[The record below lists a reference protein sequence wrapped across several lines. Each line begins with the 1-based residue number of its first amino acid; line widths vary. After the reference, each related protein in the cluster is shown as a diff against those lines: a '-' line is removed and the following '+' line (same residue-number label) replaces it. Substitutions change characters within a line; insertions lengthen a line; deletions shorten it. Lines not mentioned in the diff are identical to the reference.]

1 MIPACRLGRGTGALN
16 VRFMAIHPVA
26 FIRFPA
32 LLALL
37 FAMAGCEKAP
47 VTKPAPPA
55 AEAAARPHLVFSAA
69 DIPAI
74 KAKAGKGW
82 PKEAHAVMMAQA
94 DASAANPTLAYGGE
108 GSENRT
114 LQSFYALGLA
124 GQMTGDLKYAQGGA
138 KTLLAL
144 VRQMDP
150 DADFKT
156 HPEIGTMATVVAL
169 GYDFFHAAMTPAE
182 RQEVEAEIRQYGAC
196 IYRRANAEIWGKD
209 DRLHLVHNWTGVIF
223 PGLGLCALALD
234 EHPEWLELA
243 TLRVK
248 QHFDHC
254 ADAKGATWESV
265 AYMDYGL
272 MNAAPFA
279 EALRRKTGRD
289 LVAESAPVQ
298 NLLKHIVTIQFP
310 WKAGMVAF
318 NQGSDATLG
327 MCDHGGYVYL
337 LSRTRDAA
345 GFHAWS
351 HLMGFA
357 FPPGKLTPYSLD
369 TSNLGALVLWGDP
382 AMPSQSPQEAGYP
395 LTTHYEERGLAVLRD
410 GWGEDDALVTL
421 IAGKGVHGCWN
432 HADNNS
438 FTFAARGEMFAID
451 RGSFTRVNGKKIPK
465 REPWDHNVVLVDGMG
480 YKFVKGSQSVP
491 GELVRVK
498 DLGGATLATGD
509 VVTAFAEPFEKAERS
524 VFLVRGPQP
533 VLIVVD
539 DIQKDAAEHEFT
551 WLMHTGLE
559 NKIEVDAPTAAA
571 RITGSRKGGV
581 CDVRVLW
588 PQNALVSQIE
598 ARDQSDNAII
608 AATARAVNPRF
619 VSILTARA
627 ANEKAVTVAAEGD
640 PETGMTLR
648 LTYADGS
655 VKSIELKQADISLK
669 TVDENHPQISFALER
684 LNTALASTGA
694 KATTREADLKPGD
707 FLVALADDASQAGAE
722 SGSYVIRTRPDGTHL
737 VLGND
742 ATGALYGCLH
752 AARLAAAGQASF
764 DISESPAFRYRGVA
778 VPMQLME
785 LIYDGVFYDFPITR
799 ENFPFFYDQAHW
811 NRVLDMLVENRMN
824 VLYLWNGHPFTS
836 LLPMDKYPDARE
848 VSPEQ

>member
-1 MIPACRLGRGTGALN
+1 
-16 VRFMAIHPVA
+16 MAIHPVA

-298 NLLKHIVTIQFP
+298 NLL
-310 WKAGMVAF
+310 
-318 NQGSDATLG
+318 
-327 MCDHGGYVYL
+327 
-337 LSRTRDAA
+337 
-345 GFHAWS
+345 
-351 HLMGFA
+351 
-357 FPPGKLTPYSLD
+357 
-369 TSNLGALVLWGDP
+369 
-382 AMPSQSPQEAGYP
+382 
-395 LTTHYEERGLAVLRD
+395 
-410 GWGEDDALVTL
+410 
-421 IAGKGVHGCWN
+421 
-432 HADNNS
+432 
-438 FTFAARGEMFAID
+438 
-451 RGSFTRVNGKKIPK
+451 
-465 REPWDHNVVLVDGMG
+465 
-480 YKFVKGSQSVP
+480 
-491 GELVRVK
+491 
-498 DLGGATLATGD
+498 
-509 VVTAFAEPFEKAERS
+509 
-524 VFLVRGPQP
+524 
-533 VLIVVD
+533 
-539 DIQKDAAEHEFT
+539 
-551 WLMHTGLE
+551 
-559 NKIEVDAPTAAA
+559 
-571 RITGSRKGGV
+571 
-581 CDVRVLW
+581 
-588 PQNALVSQIE
+588 
-598 ARDQSDNAII
+598 
-608 AATARAVNPRF
+608 
-619 VSILTARA
+619 
-627 ANEKAVTVAAEGD
+627 
-640 PETGMTLR
+640 
-648 LTYADGS
+648 
-655 VKSIELKQADISLK
+655 
-669 TVDENHPQISFALER
+669 
-684 LNTALASTGA
+684 
-694 KATTREADLKPGD
+694 
-707 FLVALADDASQAGAE
+707 
-722 SGSYVIRTRPDGTHL
+722 
-737 VLGND
+737 
-742 ATGALYGCLH
+742 
-752 AARLAAAGQASF
+752 
-764 DISESPAFRYRGVA
+764 
-778 VPMQLME
+778 
-785 LIYDGVFYDFPITR
+785 
-799 ENFPFFYDQAHW
+799 
-811 NRVLDMLVENRMN
+811 
-824 VLYLWNGHPFTS
+824 
-836 LLPMDKYPDARE
+836 
-848 VSPEQ
+848 